1 MHRVQLYHMEEKLKI
16 LKYLILVITLLL
28 SELAMGQPK
37 NENYVYKDYIKTAQ
51 ISINNNIESIPVMRL
66 NSRDYMI
73 LTFDDL
79 SNSEDDYYYRIVHCD
94 RDWVKSEINELD
106 YIDGFNDEVLRVW
119 EFSAVTEVEYTHFWL
134 QFPNRDVRLKI
145 SGNYILYIYKK
156 DGDEEIP
163 LITKRFIVSENATN
177 SIINE
182 VRPASGVRY
191 VQQFDISTVIPEYI
205 NNPMNDISIEVIQ
218 NGHWLTSINDI
229 KPFSVS
235 NGLLNFDPFG
245 TVVFPGLAEFRNFD
259 TRILAG
265 GGRGVESVTLQ
276 YGKNIVYLY
285 EDVNRSRTPYLFDF
299 DFNGKYYV
307 DTRNA
312 NRNTNAIQASRDE
325 QSRAEFSF
333 SRKLLDGEYTFLSKD
348 IRADY
353 AEIHFRLKS
362 DELADDV
369 YLYGDFTD
377 WQIKPEFKMR
387 YDYAEGKYKVM
398 ATLKQGFYDYMYV
411 ADTQDGP
418 NFRSLEG
425 SWNETEND
433 YTVIIYYREFAS
445 RYDRV
450 LAVNKFNSL

>member
-1 MHRVQLYHMEEKLKI
+1 
-16 LKYLILVITLLL
+16 
-28 SELAMGQPK
+28 
-37 NENYVYKDYIKTAQ
+37 
-51 ISINNNIESIPVMRL
+51 
-66 NSRDYMI
+66 
-73 LTFDDL
+73 
-79 SNSEDDYYYRIVHCD
+79 
-94 RDWVKSEINELD
+94 
-106 YIDGFNDEVLRVW
+106 
-119 EFSAVTEVEYTHFWL
+119 
-134 QFPNRDVRLKI
+134 
-145 SGNYILYIYKK
+145 
-156 DGDEEIP
+156 
-163 LITKRFIVSENATN
+163 
-177 SIINE
+177 
-182 VRPASGVRY
+182 
-191 VQQFDISTVIPEYI
+191 
-205 NNPMNDISIEVIQ
+205 MNDISIEVIQ